1 MTVTVNGPAIGQPG
15 AVSGAGI
22 SEDVADWTA
31 LQAIASPTSGMRRAT
46 TAAITSGGVPGL
58 RWRHDGTLW
67 RLDGS
72 QDILIDLTPSA
83 GALSTSEQVVKQ
95 WAAIPANFLRSLRY
109 IRVQV
114 LWSKSGTTDAATNV
128 RLRLGT
134 AGTTADALLGLSS
147 ALIASNRSSATEAQL
162 FAASATQMRA
172 IARSSLASG
181 TLAGFTGGGS
191 TDVYP
196 GNITVP
202 DMSSNALTLSATMQM
217 AGTTDTPTVAHLI
230 VTGY

>member
-31 LQAIASPTSGMRRAT
+31 LQAIASRQ
-46 TAAITSGGVPGL
+46 AACAGPRLRQLPGGVPGL